1 MKETKTYYKLIEE
14 YPNSPKLGT
23 ILCLIELYNNDKFCG
38 RGVYDFDTNEY
49 YSHIYSITLN
59 SKFYEKSVKMTDDG
73 YPLFHLDEIFYL
85 NIYGMGGKYIF
96 RVNTYKE
103 SLSGRILFKLEENYK
118 KSLTF
123 VRQELNKPKLNLI
136 QNISKF
142 PVGTI
147 VTKVVQREFERYD
160 YLTFTP
166 QVVSNIDRS
175 YMEDIYKL
183 VGFGNN
189 FAYLEQLSG
198 YQKNKLIKIEIDR
211 YGEGWQKVDVPN
223 GMSLE
228 QICAI

>member
-1 MKETKTYYKLIEE
+1 
-14 YPNSPKLGT
+14 
-23 ILCLIELYNNDKFCG
+23 
-38 RGVYDFDTNEY
+38 
-49 YSHIYSITLN
+49 
-59 SKFYEKSVKMTDDG
+59 
-73 YPLFHLDEIFYL
+73 
-85 NIYGMGGKYIF
+85 MGGKYIF